1 MEEGSLL
8 VPILTVLALILMSAF
23 FSGSETGLTSVA
35 KAKIY
40 KLKME
45 GNRRAIILSKLR
57 EDKERLIGA
66 ILLGNNVVNIAA
78 SALAT
83 ALAINLFG
91 EAGVVYATILMTV
104 LVLVFAEVMP
114 KTYAVRH
121 AEQVALAVAPI
132 FVFITKILAPFT
144 MAVHTVVN
152 FVLNVLTT
160 APQDSMSGTD
170 MLRGAIEMYHEE
182 GEVKEEDRNM
192 LSGIIDLEAV
202 DVEQVMIHRSDMSTT
217 SIDDPVS
224 KIAAFVANSSHTRI
238 PLWQGSTDN
247 IAGILHAKDLFKAVQ
262 NHKGD
267 IDELDIKVI
276 VREPWYVPETT
287 TLKNQLQAF
296 RKHRRHFALVVDES
310 GGLSGLV
317 TLEDILEEVVGD
329 IEDEHDLYDTH
340 PMQKNKDGSY
350 EVDGGMSIRDLNKIL
365 GWNFPDDESTTL
377 AGLVMQRAQRIP
389 EEGDIFEMEDLMF
402 QVLGKSGTQLRR
414 IKIRQTISEET
425 EVGSDND
432 QPLEQADKEG

>member
-8 VPILTVLALILMSAF
+8 IPILTVFGLILMSAF

-78 SALAT
+78 SAIAT
-83 ALAINLFG
+83 ALAIKLFG
-91 EAGVVYATILMTV
+91 QSGVVYATAIMTV
-104 LVLVFAEVMP
+104 LVLVFAEVLP

-121 AEQVALAVAPI
+121 AEKVALAVAPV
-132 FVFITKILAPFT
+132 FVFITRILSPFT
-144 MAVHTVVN
+144 MAVHKVVN
-152 FVLNVLTT
+152 WVLNLLTT
-160 APQDSMSGTD
+160 SPQEDMSGTEV
-170 MLRGAIEMYHEE
+170 LRGAIAMYHEE
-182 GEVKEEDRNM
+182 GDVEEDDKNM
-192 LSGIIDLEAV
+192 LSGIIDLEAT
-202 DVEQVMIHRSDMSTT
+202 DIEQIMIHRSEMSTAN
-217 SIDDPVS
+217 IDDPVR

-238 PLWQGSTDN
+238 PLWQGSPDK
-247 IAGILHAKDLFKAVQ
+247 IVGVLHAKDLFKATQ
-262 NHKGD
+262 NHEGD
-267 IDELDIKVI
+267 LNDLDIKTI
-276 VREPWYVPETT
+276 VREPWYVPETN

-329 IEDEHDLYDTH
+329 IEDEHDLPDRTAIKKK
-340 PMQKNKDGSY
+340 KNGSY
-350 EVDGGMSIRDLNKIL
+350 EIDGHVTLRDLKKEL
-365 GWNFPDDESTTL
+365 GWNFPDEEVTTL
-377 AGLVMQRAQRIP
+377 AGLVMELAQCIP
-389 EEGDIFEMEDLMF
+389 DEEDIFEMEDFMF
-402 QVLGKSGTQLRR
+402 QVLKKNGAQITR
-414 IKIRQTISEET
+414 IKVRETISTKEEVD
-425 EVGSDND
+425 EQLAD
-432 QPLEQADKEG
+432 QPAIKGQKE